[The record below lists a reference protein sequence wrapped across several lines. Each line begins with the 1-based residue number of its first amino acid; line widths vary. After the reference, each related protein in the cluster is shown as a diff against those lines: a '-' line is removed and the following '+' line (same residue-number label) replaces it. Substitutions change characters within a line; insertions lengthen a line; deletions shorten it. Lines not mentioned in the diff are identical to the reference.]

1 MTNHA
6 QFASDEIQTLLAAN
20 GVRDLSDAYRVGD
33 LLDEEHLRRAT
44 RHKNKHV
51 VKFELDGPKGPTSV
65 YIKRQWRRERW
76 FPRLTDIRHRINIQ
90 CSPVHEWRG
99 LRILQ
104 DAGFNVSEPLAVFWS
119 GWGLARGAVVTRAV
133 PPAHSMAD
141 MLLRGELNAMP
152 TERRSA
158 LIDAAVDVVV
168 RLQHAGIS
176 WRSMKAKHFYP
187 EALND
192 GSWRI
197 WLIDCEGVYRW
208 ASRRDCER
216 EWKTFL
222 NGFIAHTPA
231 LEKPFLAAYSRGPNA
246 EIRLKKSA

>member
-6 QFASDEIQTLLAAN
+6 QFASDDIAKLFAAN
-20 GVRDLSDAYRVGD
+20 GVRDLSDAYRVGE
-33 LLDEEHLRRAT
+33 LLGEQHLRRAT
-44 RHKNKHV
+44 RHQNKHV
-51 VKFELDGPKGPTSV
+51 VKFELNGPTGVTSV

-76 FPRLTDIRHRINIQ
+76 FPRPTDIRHRINLQ

-133 PPAHSMAD
+133 PPAQSMAD
-141 MLLRGELNAMP
+141 MLLNGELEAMP
-152 TERRSA
+152 AERRSS
-158 LIDAAVDVVV
+158 LIEAAVDVVV
-168 RLQHAGIS
+168 RLKHAGIS

-187 EALND
+187 ESLND
-192 GSWRI
+192 GDWRI

-222 NGFIAHTPA
+222 AGITSHAPA
-231 LEKPFLAAYSRGPNA
+231 LESPMLAAYEQLPGVER
-246 EIRLKKSA
+246 EFKKSA